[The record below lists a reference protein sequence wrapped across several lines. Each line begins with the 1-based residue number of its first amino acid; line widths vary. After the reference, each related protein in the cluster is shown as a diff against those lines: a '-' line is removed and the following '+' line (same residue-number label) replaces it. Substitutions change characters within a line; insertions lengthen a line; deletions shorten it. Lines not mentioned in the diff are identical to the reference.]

1 MGGSIKVKK
10 ECMNN
15 CKVANMLT
23 VNKGLAK
30 KQMIR
35 VSTLPSRKIVTLVNL
50 CQDKNIQLSC
60 NDISP
65 YDMAV
70 MDAFYTLYKSGYQTF
85 SLQTV
90 IRVMSGNMDQ
100 DITAQKIARLKES
113 VEKLRLILITIDC
126 TDELRARKLIKK
138 EETAKYRSYF
148 LPVSSMEIQSGNQ
161 TVVEGYRLLELPAL
175 YAYAE
180 RIKQMISVPI
190 ELLASTEGF
199 LPDTD
204 ENIILKRYLLK
215 RIARM
220 KKEKATVYSR
230 RIRYEWYD
238 RKAQREKGMFAELG
252 YREEDF
258 ASRSSWLNKRA
269 KVHKVVKQ
277 ILDAFRQAGY
287 IAGYSETREGNT
299 ITGVEILLGETTE
312 K

>member
-1 MGGSIKVKK
+1 
-10 ECMNN
+10 
-15 CKVANMLT
+15 
-23 VNKGLAK
+23 
-30 KQMIR
+30 
-35 VSTLPSRKIVTLVNL
+35 
-50 CQDKNIQLSC
+50 
-60 NDISP
+60 
-65 YDMAV
+65 MAH
-70 MDAFYTLYKSGYQTF
+70 
-85 SLQTV
+85 
-90 IRVMSGNMDQ
+90 
-100 DITAQKIARLKES
+100 EH
-113 VEKLRLILITIDC
+113 
-126 TDELRARKLIKK
+126 
-138 EETAKYRSYF
+138 F
-148 LPVSSMEIQSGNQ
+148 LPVSSVEIQSGNQ

-180 RIKQMISVPI
+180 RIKQMISVPTEI
-190 ELLASTEGF
+190 LASTGGF

-204 ENIILKRYLLK
+204 ENVILK

-269 KVHKVVKQ
+269 KVHRTVKR

-287 IAGYSETREGNT
+287 IAGYSETREGNA

-312 K
+312 KW

>member
-15 CKVANMLT
+15 CKVANMQT
-23 VNKGLAK
+23 VNKGLAE

-113 VEKLRLILITIDC
+113 VE
-126 TDELRARKLIKK
+126 
-138 EETAKYRSYF
+138 
-148 LPVSSMEIQSGNQ
+148 IQSGNQ

-190 ELLASTEGF
+190 ELLASTGGF

-204 ENIILKRYLLK
+204 ENVILKRYLLK

-238 RKAQREKGMFAELG
+238 RKTQREKGMFAELG

-269 KVHKVVKQ
+269 KVHKAVKQ

-287 IAGYSETREGNT
+287 IAGYSETREGNA

>member
-1 MGGSIKVKK
+1 
-10 ECMNN
+10 
-15 CKVANMLT
+15 
-23 VNKGLAK
+23 
-30 KQMIR
+30 
-35 VSTLPSRKIVTLVNL
+35 
-50 CQDKNIQLSC
+50 
-60 NDISP
+60 
-65 YDMAV
+65 MAH
-70 MDAFYTLYKSGYQTF
+70 
-85 SLQTV
+85 
-90 IRVMSGNMDQ
+90 
-100 DITAQKIARLKES
+100 EH
-113 VEKLRLILITIDC
+113 
-126 TDELRARKLIKK
+126 
-138 EETAKYRSYF
+138 F
-148 LPVSSMEIQSGNQ
+148 LPVSSVEIQSGNQ

-190 ELLASTEGF
+190 EILASTGGF

-204 ENIILKRYLLK
+204 ENVILK

>member
-65 YDMAV
+65 YDMAG

-126 TDELRARKLIKK
+126 TDELRVRKLIKK

-148 LPVSSMEIQSGNQ
+148 LPVSSVEIQSGNQ

-190 ELLASTEGF
+190 ELLASTGGF

-204 ENIILKRYLLK
+204 ENVILKRYLLK

-238 RKAQREKGMFAELG
+238 RKTQREKGMFAELG

-258 ASRSSWLNKRA
+258 ASRFSWLNKRA
-269 KVHKVVKQ
+269 KVHKAVKQ

-287 IAGYSETREGNT
+287 IAGYSETREGNA

>member
-1 MGGSIKVKK
+1 
-10 ECMNN
+10 
-15 CKVANMLT
+15 
-23 VNKGLAK
+23 
-30 KQMIR
+30 
-35 VSTLPSRKIVTLVNL
+35 
-50 CQDKNIQLSC
+50 
-60 NDISP
+60 
-65 YDMAV
+65 MAV

-126 TDELRARKLIKK
+126 TDELRVRKLIKK

-148 LPVSSMEIQSGNQ
+148 LPVSSVEIQSGNQ

-190 ELLASTEGF
+190 ELLASTGGF

-287 IAGYSETREGNT
+287 IAGYSETREGNA

>member
-23 VNKGLAK
+23 VNKGLAE

-35 VSTLPSRKIVTLVNL
+35 VSTLPSRKVVTLVNL
-50 CQDKNIQLSC
+50 CHDKNIQLSC

-126 TDELRARKLIKK
+126 TNELRARKLIEKN
-138 EETAKYRSYF
+138 ETAKYRSY
-148 LPVSSMEIQSGNQ
+148 
-161 TVVEGYRLLELPAL
+161 LLMCDKE
-175 YAYAE
+175 
-180 RIKQMISVPI
+180 VI
-190 ELLASTEGF
+190 E
-199 LPDTD
+199 
-204 ENIILKRYLLK
+204 
-215 RIARM
+215 
-220 KKEKATVYSR
+220 V
-230 RIRYEWYD
+230 
-238 RKAQREKGMFAELG
+238 
-252 YREEDF
+252 
-258 ASRSSWLNKRA
+258 
-269 KVHKVVKQ
+269 
-277 ILDAFRQAGY
+277 
-287 IAGYSETREGNT
+287 
-299 ITGVEILLGETTE
+299 
-312 K
+312 

>member
-23 VNKGLAK
+23 VNKGLAE

-50 CQDKNIQLSC
+50 CHDKNIQLSC

-126 TDELRARKLIKK
+126 TNELRARKLIEKN
-138 EETAKYRSYF
+138 ETAKYRSYF
-148 LPVSSMEIQSGNQ
+148 LPVSSVEIQSGNQ

-190 ELLASTEGF
+190 ELLASTGG
-199 LPDTD
+199 
-204 ENIILKRYLLK
+204 
-215 RIARM
+215 
-220 KKEKATVYSR
+220 SC
-230 RIRYEWYD
+230 RIRM
-238 RKAQREKGMFAELG
+238 RMLSCSG
-252 YREEDF
+252 
-258 ASRSSWLNKRA
+258 
-269 KVHKVVKQ
+269 
-277 ILDAFRQAGY
+277 I
-287 IAGYSETREGNT
+287 
-299 ITGVEILLGETTE
+299 
-312 K
+312 

>member
-1 MGGSIKVKK
+1 M
-10 ECMNN
+10 
-15 CKVANMLT
+15 
-23 VNKGLAK
+23 
-30 KQMIR
+30 
-35 VSTLPSRKIVTLVNL
+35 
-50 CQDKNIQLSC
+50 
-60 NDISP
+60 
-65 YDMAV
+65 
-70 MDAFYTLYKSGYQTF
+70 
-85 SLQTV
+85 QTV

-126 TDELRARKLIKK
+126 TNELRARKLIEKN
-138 EETAKYRSYF
+138 ETAKYRSYF
-148 LPVSSMEIQSGNQ
+148 LPVSSVEIQSGNQ

-190 ELLASTEGF
+190 ELLASTGGF

-204 ENIILKRYLLK
+204 ENVILKRYLLK

-238 RKAQREKGMFAELG
+238 RKTQREKGMFAELG

-269 KVHKVVKQ
+269 KVHKAVKQ

-287 IAGYSETREGNT
+287 IAGYSETREGNA